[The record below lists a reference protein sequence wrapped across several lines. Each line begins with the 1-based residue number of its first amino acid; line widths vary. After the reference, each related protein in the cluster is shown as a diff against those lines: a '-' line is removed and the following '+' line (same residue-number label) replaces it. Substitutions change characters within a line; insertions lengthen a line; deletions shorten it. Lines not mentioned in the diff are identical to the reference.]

1 MSTERASKPEAVA
14 LRCEGVRVRLGE
26 RRVLDGVSIE
36 VARGEVVGL
45 VGPNGAGKSTL
56 LRAIS
61 GLVPL
66 EGGRIEIEGIAR
78 DQLSSRELARRVAV
92 VQQLPEAPPSMR
104 VGELVL
110 LGRSPHLGLL
120 EHEGERDRSIAWSA
134 MERAGCAEF
143 ADRALSTLSGG
154 QRRRAFIARALAQD
168 TRTLLLDEP
177 TSNLDPQ
184 AQGELF
190 ALLRELAGDGTAV
203 LAVVHDLTLA
213 AAYCDRVALL
223 DGGRVIADGQPS
235 EVLTAST
242 VGRVYGPL
250 VSVVAH
256 PVTGLPLVVPATAA
270 TSTASA
276 SSAEVEARG

>member
-1 MSTERASKPEAVA
+1 M
-14 LRCEGVRVRLGE
+14 RCEEVAVRLGE
-26 RRVLDGVSIE
+26 RRVLDGVTVD
-36 VARGEVVGL
+36 VAGGEIVGL

-66 EGGRIEIEGIAR
+66 EGGRIEIEGAAHDR
-78 DQLSSRELARRVAV
+78 LSSRELARRIAV

-120 EHEGERDRSIAWSA
+120 EREGERDRAIAWAA
-134 MERAGCAEF
+134 MERAGCADL

-168 TRTLLLDEP
+168 TKTLLLDEP

-190 ALLRELAGDGTAV
+190 ALLRTLADEGTAV

-213 AAYCDRVALL
+213 AAYCDRVVLL
-223 DGGRVIADGQPS
+223 AEGRVVAGGAPA

-242 VGRVYGPL
+242 VARVYGPL
-250 VSVVAH
+250 VDVVAH
-256 PVTGLPLVVPATAA
+256 PETGLPLVVPATVR
-270 TSTASA
+270 TD
-276 SSAEVEARG
+276 AEVEARG

>member
-1 MSTERASKPEAVA
+1 VSTSPTATPA
-14 LRCEGVRVRLGE
+14 LRCEAVTVRLGE
-26 RRVLDGVSIE
+26 RRVLDGASIE
-36 VARGEVVGL
+36 VAAGEIVGL

-66 EGGRIEIEGIAR
+66 EAGHIEIEGASRAR
-78 DQLSSRELARRVAV
+78 LSMRGLARRVAV

-120 EHEGERDRSIAWSA
+120 EHEGEHDRAIAWSA
-134 MERAGCAEF
+134 MERAGCAML
-143 ADRALSTLSGG
+143 ADRALATLSGG

-190 ALLRELAGDGTAV
+190 ALLRTLADEGTAV

-213 AAYCDRVALL
+213 AAYCDRVVLL
-223 DGGRVIADGQPS
+223 ADGRVVAAGVPAD
-235 EVLTAST
+235 VLTAST

-250 VSVVAH
+250 VSVVTH
-256 PVTGLPLVVPATAA
+256 PETGLPLVVPVTPT
-270 TSTASA
+270 TSAG
-276 SSAEVEARG
+276 VEARG